1 MRKECDRSAT
11 GVRQEC
17 DRSATGVR
25 QECDELELRGA
36 PGVRQVCAR
45 WWYEAAGH
53 MRNRNFVINFGLR
66 PRWFL
71 GFGGR
76 SVAVK

>member
-1 MRKECDRSAT
+1 MRHGVRQECERSAT

-17 DRSATGVR
+17 AD
-25 QECDELELRGA
+25 LELRGA
-36 PGVRQVCAR
+36 PGVRQMCAR
-45 WWYEAAGH
+45 CEAAGH

-66 PRWFL
+66 PQWFL

-76 SVAVK
+76 SVVVR